1 MNIFPRKTRGTFNM
15 KKLTV
20 KDLTNIALMSAVMAI
35 CSWLT
40 VPFTVPFTMQTFAIF
55 FALKYLGGKKG
66 TIAIVLYILLGAV
79 GLPVFSGFTGG
90 FGHLAGPTGGY
101 ILGFIASG
109 IIFCIFESLTSER
122 SVADF
127 ILQIVC
133 LIACYALGTL
143 WFTHVTGTAFF
154 AALGVCVLPFIIP
167 DVLKIVLA
175 NIVAGRL
182 NKSRISKAD

>member
-1 MNIFPRKTRGTFNM
+1 M

-20 KDLTNIALMSAVMAI
+20 KDLTNIALMSAVTAI

-66 TIAIVLYILLGAV
+66 TLAIVLYILLGAV

-90 FGHLAGPTGGY
+90 VGHLAGPTGGY

-109 IIFCIFESLTSER
+109 VIFCIFESLTGKR
-122 SVADF
+122 FAATF
-127 ILQIVC
+127 ILQIFC
-133 LIACYALGTL
+133 LLACYTLGTL
-143 WFTHVTGTAFF
+143 WFTHVTGTAFL
-154 AALGVCVLPFIIP
+154 AALGVCVLPFIVP

-175 NIVAGRL
+175 NIVAKRLGRY
-182 NKSRISKAD
+182 RINGAD